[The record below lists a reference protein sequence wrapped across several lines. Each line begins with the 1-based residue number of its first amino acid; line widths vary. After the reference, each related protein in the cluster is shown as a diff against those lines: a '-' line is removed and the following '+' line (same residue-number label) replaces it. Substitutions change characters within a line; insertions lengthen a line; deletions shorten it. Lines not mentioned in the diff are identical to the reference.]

1 MEIIRLG
8 LSDDDEKRPSQPASE
23 SASPPEQTKPHEPPD
38 PPTQASSAG
47 APTQP
52 DSAELPPS
60 TPVSPG
66 DILLQPETVELQGTE
81 LALSETSLEP
91 SGPLEGRTDHE
102 TAAPAPSATLPAPP
116 DSPVPELPA
125 SPPPPPPWRSFSLRS
140 FLGQFLFVI
149 LLLLAAGGGALAG
162 LVFVHSS
169 DLPQIQQLMDY
180 RPDVMTELY
189 ADDGTPIGSFALEH
203 RVIVNYN
210 QIPKVLKDAVLS
222 IEDRHF
228 EDHWGVDVIRVVRA
242 ALTDVMEWRRAQGA
256 STLTM
261 QLSRKLFFT
270 PEKSFRRK
278 FQEVLIAI
286 QIERHFTKPQIF
298 TLYCNQIE
306 LGHGN
311 FGFAAA
317 AQFYFGKRLDQL
329 TLPEAALLAG
339 LPRTPTGYSPL
350 IYPDRARQR
359 RNQVLQA
366 MLENGKIS
374 EAEYREAR
382 SAPLVLNVQRWNNNI
397 APYFVE
403 DVRLYLERKYGAE
416 AVHEKGLRVYTTLN
430 VHQQQIAEKALQEG
444 LRVYDKRHGW
454 RGPEENIVKDPPTL
468 PSGLLAT
475 LGTYTHPDW
484 RTPLD
489 PGQLVHGLVID
500 VKPDH
505 ALVRFGEQTAR
516 VVPGDY
522 AWTGQ
527 KLPAGV
533 FQTGDVDLF
542 LVKEIKGETLHVALD
557 QHPQVQGAVLAI
569 ENSSGAIKA
578 MVGGYDFEESKF
590 NRARQ
595 AARQAGS
602 SFKVYVY
609 AQALLDG
616 ARPFDTIVD
625 EPLSFPSASGPWS
638 PHNYDG
644 KYLGTITLL
653 HALAESRNI
662 PAVRLLERVGVDKVI
677 KLCRS
682 FGLTSRL
689 AENLPLALGASD
701 LTLLEHTSAF
711 STFPDDGVHIAPRL
725 VERVTNYD
733 GRLIDDFPPEVTDV
747 VPAPIARLETS
758 MLREVFFTGTATLAK
773 SLAEKYPMAGKTGT
787 TNDFSDGWFE
797 GFTPSLTCGIWVGY
811 DDHRTLGNKEEGAR
825 VALPIWMQ
833 FMEAVLKDRPVEDFP
848 YSPRL
853 TKPEQVEPILAST
866 GTDRLLSQTGSA
878 APAAGATPATAS
890 PAPAMAVAPARNAGT
905 ATKPVPPSAAAGL
918 PQQSTTGSGSPA
930 TGSGSKTAPAP
941 APRPVNARPQPPPA
955 TPAAET
961 ASRPH

>member
-1 MEIIRLG
+1 MAEIIRLG
-8 LSDDDEKRPSQPASE
+8 LSDDDQKRPSQPASKPG
-23 SASPPEQTKPHEPPD
+23 SPPELRKPAPVPIPPPETAKPSEPPA
-38 PPTQASSAG
+38 PPEHVSSAEG
-47 APTQP
+47 VAPVEATAAQP
-52 DSAELPPS
+52 PAPL
-60 TPVSPG
+60 SPG
-66 DILLQPETVELQGTE
+66 DVLLQPEPEEVQATE

-91 SGPLEGRTDHE
+91 SGPPEEERE
-102 TAAPAPSATLPAPP
+102 VPPPVAAAPPSVPP
-116 DSPVPELPA
+116 ESPIEKPPA
-125 SPPPPPPWRSFSLRS
+125 SPPPLPPRPFSLRRV
-140 FLGQFLFVI
+140 LGEFVLVV

-189 ADDGTPIGSFALEH
+189 ADDGTSIGSFALEH
-203 RVIVNYN
+203 RVIVTYD

-270 PEKSFRRK
+270 AEKSFRRK

-317 AQFYFGKRLDQL
+317 AQFFFGKRLDQL

-350 IYPDRARQR
+350 SYPDRARQR

-366 MLENGKIS
+366 MRENSKIS
-374 EAEYREAR
+374 EAEYRQAR
-382 SAPLVLNVQRWNNNI
+382 SASLVLNVQRWSNNI

-403 DVRLYLERKYGAE
+403 DVRLFLERKYGAE

-430 VHQQQIAEKALQEG
+430 VRQQQIAEKALQDG
-444 LRVYDKRHGW
+444 LRAYDKRHGW
-454 RGPEENIVKDPPTL
+454 RGPEANILKNPPTL

-475 LGTYTHPDW
+475 LETYTHPDW
-484 RTPLD
+484 RAPLE
-489 PGQLVHGLVID
+489 PGQLAHGLVID

-527 KLPAGV
+527 KLPAAV
-533 FQTGDVDLF
+533 FETGDVDLF
-542 LVKEIKGETLHVALD
+542 LVRELKGEAVRVALD
-557 QHPQVQGAVLAI
+557 QRPQAQGALVAI
-569 ENSSGAIKA
+569 ENSSGAVKA

-595 AARQAGS
+595 ASRQAGS
-602 SFKVYVY
+602 SFKVYVF
-609 AQALLDG
+609 AQALLEG

-644 KYLGTITLL
+644 KYMGTITLL

-662 PAVRLLERVGVDKVI
+662 PAVKLLERVGVDKVI

-725 VERVTNYD
+725 IQRVTNYD
-733 GRLIDDFPPEVTDV
+733 GRVIDDFPPEVTDV
-747 VPAPIARLETS
+747 IPAPIARLETS
-758 MLREVFFTGTATLAK
+758 MLREVFFTGTATHARP
-773 SLAEKYPMAGKTGT
+773 LAEKYPMAGKTGT

-797 GFTPSLTCGIWVGY
+797 GFTPSLTCGVWIGY

-825 VALPIWMQ
+825 VALPVWMQ
-833 FMEAVLKDRPVEDFP
+833 FMEEVLKDRPVEDFAS
-848 YSPRL
+848 SPRL
-853 TKPEQVEPILAST
+853 TKPEQVDEILASA
-866 GTDRLLSQTGSA
+866 GAERLLSQSGSA
-878 APAAGATPATAS
+878 APAAGATPATAGS
-890 PAPAMAVAPARNAGT
+890 APATAAAPAPAAAPAA
-905 ATKPVPPSAAAGL
+905 KPVPPAAGQTL
-918 PQQSTTGSGSPA
+918 
-930 TGSGSKTAPAP
+930 
-941 APRPVNARPQPPPA
+941 PPA
-955 TPAAET
+955 
-961 ASRPH
+961 R